1 VPRESRRERTQK
13 AQKAADIERVRK
25 WIVTTAVASIF
36 PVIAILLVTVRKP
49 DTIAYHKAVCLKE
62 YRRAEGTRM
71 ERVRSAI
78 LIGSGMAESED
89 QIFSDTVKRYR
100 EHRSAL
106 VRLGYLEER
115 VFVTRPRSASTLAYH
130 LRVAA
135 KIYFDEEDSL
145 PFFDATPRLRED
157 DEVRVLCRKQD
168 MPRVVA
174 WMQRDYAP
182 ERGKKEVEVRDLIP
196 RL

>member
-1 VPRESRRERTQK
+1 VQ
-13 AQKAADIERVRK
+13 K

-36 PVIAILLVTVRKP
+36 PVIVVLLATVRKP

-62 YRRAEGTRM
+62 YQRAEGTRM
-71 ERVRSAI
+71 ERLRSAI

-89 QIFSDTVKRYR
+89 QIFADTVKRYL

-106 VRLGYLEER
+106 LRLAYLEER

-135 KIYFDEEDSL
+135 KIYFDEEESL
-145 PFFDATPRLRED
+145 AFFDATARLREN

-174 WMQRDYAP
+174 WMQRDYVP
-182 ERGKKEVEVRDLIP
+182 ESGKREVEVREIVPKL
-196 RL
+196 